1 MMTIFE
7 KGCLRT
13 CISDRVWA
21 TSTFSR
27 VGSLSSNSLR
37 MHVYVIVYST
47 GIIRNEL
54 RICGYAIV
62 VHTSGSFCTHT
73 HIPFED
79 RELTGLK
86 VVIADKC

>member
-1 MMTIFE
+1 M
-7 KGCLRT
+7 
-13 CISDRVWA
+13 
-21 TSTFSR
+21 
-27 VGSLSSNSLR
+27 
-37 MHVYVIVYST
+37 YVIVYST

-54 RICGYAIV
+54 RICGYAIIFI